1 MKLNPAGR
9 PMCHRP
15 DRDERGRLLPG
26 STANPRGRPPVSRY
40 ARLLAAADA
49 AGASVIIC
57 LPPRLAN
64 DDRGP
69 TNLPPVV
76 A

>member
-1 MKLNPAGR
+1 
-9 PMCHRP
+9 MCHRP
-15 DRDERGRLLPG
+15 DRDARGRLLPG

-40 ARLLAAADA
+40 ARLLAAA
-49 AGASVIIC
+49 GASVVVL

-69 TNLPPVV
+69 APVPPR
-76 A
+76 AA